1 MSDVAAF
8 GLLALIVV
16 VAAVAGV
23 IVGRMVAGRIDRWQQ
38 ARPDAAQK
46 EPGDH
51 SDPG

>member
-1 MSDVAAF
+1 MSDVAAL

-38 ARPDAAQK
+38 ARPDPAAE